1 MHGEHKVIFPVNW
14 PIHSIIQCVALT
26 QIVAVAVSCFCW
38 LYKSWL
44 NPQAWTLAA
53 ASWPS
58 FVAPFLFTPHFIFLG
73 CLNTLSQVKSTVMQ
87 FKTVELYLLRRYFS
101 HRHIRS
107 LCAFPLTPSLSS
119 APPPPYQPTEAE
131 VVGHGGGMATL
142 FSHGHSDRKFNYK
155 AKRRRYHDINT
166 RDANAHR
173 TDAQTEK
180 KGCFSGTR
188 IHLELSFYQTIML
201 SILLFIYLST

>member
-1 MHGEHKVIFPVNW
+1 MLTVTTSGNRFITPQIAHTYTQTHTHTHTHMHGEHKVIFPVNW

-119 APPPPYQPTEAE
+119 APPPLPTHWGRGRRSWWGD
-131 VVGHGGGMATL
+131 GH
-142 FSHGHSDRKFNYK
+142 FV
-155 AKRRRYHDINT
+155 
-166 RDANAHR
+166 
-173 TDAQTEK
+173 
-180 KGCFSGTR
+180 
-188 IHLELSFYQTIML
+188 LSWA
-201 SILLFIYLST
+201 